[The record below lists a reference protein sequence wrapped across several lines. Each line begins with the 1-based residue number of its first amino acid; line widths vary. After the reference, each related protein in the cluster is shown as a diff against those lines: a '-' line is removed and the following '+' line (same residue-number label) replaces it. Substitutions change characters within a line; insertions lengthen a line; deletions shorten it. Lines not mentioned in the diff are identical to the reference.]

1 MDKPTKDM
9 GEQIGRRQVRFAF
22 LTTIGSMFFGG
33 VVGALIVMAFV
44 RPESTD
50 LDLPRWAIIL
60 SEALILVPLIFVI
73 QRRQLP
79 LMSTFRLQGISPAT
93 LRDTLFIGLGV
104 SVLIDELDRLVALL
118 FPLPEGIARGMEF
131 LTFATPF
138 EALLVVGG
146 AVLVAPLVEEV
157 VFRGFFQGQLE
168 EGFRDV
174 TRAVLFSALL
184 FTVLH
189 FNPWW
194 SLQIYLLGMVLGYL
208 AWRTGSIWPSFV
220 VHALNNSLALW
231 FANASEDSISWYAP
245 SGHVSP
251 AWLGGA
257 ALITYLGFKS
267 LLVQNPEPLLNDHT

>member
-1 MDKPTKDM
+1 MDENNRATD
-9 GEQIGRRQVRFAF
+9 GQTGRQQVRFAF
-22 LTTIGSMFFGG
+22 LATIGAMFFGG
-33 VVGALIVMAFV
+33 LLGALIVLAFV
-44 RPESTD
+44 QPDDMD

-60 SEALILVPLIFVI
+60 SEAFILIPLIFI
-73 QRRQLP
+73 IRRRQLP
-79 LMSTFRLQGISPAT
+79 LVMTFRLQGISPVT
-93 LRDTLFIGLGV
+93 MRDTLLIGLGV
-104 SVLIDELDRLVALL
+104 SVLIDELDRLVALV
-118 FPLPEGIARGMEF
+118 FPLPDHIARGMDF

-208 AWRTGSIWPSFV
+208 AWRTGSIWPSFI
-220 VHALNNSLALW
+220 VHAVNNSLALW
-231 FANASEDSISWYAP
+231 FANASEDSTLWYAP

-251 AWLGGA
+251 LWLGVA
-257 ALITYLGFKS
+257 ALATYLGFKS
-267 LLVQNPEPLLNDHT
+267 LLVQNPEPLLSYRT